1 MLPDLGERIK
11 KSFIFLNVLSNPLCA
26 WIYVSRAIGNMQHPL
41 PEHIQAVG
49 LKRVPCNNALWNDK
63 HVRKEGQKYCWNRSK
78 VLRSLR
84 YYLRAQSHGH
94 HTTDCLEESGTERRS
109 SLTGRK
115 RPLIVKHWNC
125 FKGNVRE
132 TSEMVCSVYGLF
144 QAHRIRFFHLEET
157 KLNVPQ

>member
-1 MLPDLGERIK
+1 MCLDLRQ
-11 KSFIFLNVLSNPLCA
+11 SCA
-26 WIYVSRAIGNMQHPL
+26 VGNMQHPL

-63 HVRKEGQKYCWNRSK
+63 HVRKGHKFCWNRSK

-84 YYLRAQSHGH
+84 HHLRAQSQGH
-94 HTTDCLEESGTERRS
+94 NTDCLEESGTERRS

-115 RPLIVKHWNC
+115 RPLIVNQTLEL
-125 FKGNVRE
+125 FKGYVRE

-157 KLNVPQ
+157 KLNVSQGENEETAKNKQNTANTT